1 MLGSLSD
8 VRAQSWKGK
17 HGSVLL
23 LGSLSDVRAQS
34 WKGKHGSVLLLGS
47 VSDVRAQSR
56 KGKHGS
62 VLLLGSL
69 SKVRTQSWRGKYCGA
84 LLLASLSFPIVA
96 AGAAPTRE
104 IEIPKS
110 AAFVTPEG
118 AITVVGYNDMRDI
131 LEGIVPLFVA
141 AHPNVRFALHLKG
154 TRFAPAA
161 LAAGTSAF
169 APMGGELTP
178 KQLEEYRAATGDDP
192 LLFRVAHA
200 SLSPRALS
208 GPLAIFVQRDNPLQS
223 INLAQAA
230 RAFAGE
236 ALRWRELGATGAIAD
251 RPIHPYGLKPETV
264 LGIFAQKNVLH
275 GRAFGKQF
283 VGLAQSTEVVERVA
297 GDSLG
302 IGFAAANR
310 GSPSV
315 RALALAAG
323 RNEQPVAPTAE
334 NILAGRYPLDRFLL
348 IYARRPLM
356 PLARE
361 FLRLVLSPEG
371 QRVIAESPQGY
382 LPLSAAELAAER
394 AKVE

>member
-1 MLGSLSD
+1 VML
-8 VRAQSWKGK
+8 QSWKGK
-17 HGSVLL
+17 H
-23 LGSLSDVRAQS
+23 R
-34 WKGKHGSVLLLGS
+34 
-47 VSDVRAQSR
+47 
-56 KGKHGS
+56 
-62 VLLLGSL
+62 
-69 SKVRTQSWRGKYCGA
+69 GA
-84 LLLASLSFPIVA
+84 LLRAGAKHVGTLLLISLSFPIAA
-96 AGAAPTRE
+96 AGSAPARE
-104 IEIPKS
+104 IEIPKG

-118 AITVVGYNDMRDI
+118 AIAVVGYNDMRDI

-141 AHPNVRFALHLKG
+141 AHPNVRFALDLKG

-169 APMGGELTP
+169 APMGGEFTP
-178 KQLEEYRAATGDDP
+178 KQLEEYRAAADDDP

-200 SLSPRALS
+200 SLSARALS
-208 GPLAIFVQRDNPLQS
+208 GPLALFVQRDNPLQS
-223 INLAQAA
+223 ITLAQAA

-236 ALRWRELGATGAIAD
+236 ASRWRDLGASGAFAD
-251 RPIHPYGLKPETV
+251 RPIRLYGLKPETV
-264 LGIFAQKNVLH
+264 LGIFAQKNVLQ

-283 VGLAQSTEVVERVA
+283 VGLAQSAEVVEKVA
-297 GDSLG
+297 GDLLS

-323 RNEQPVAPTAE
+323 RSDPAVAPTAE

-348 IYARRPLM
+348 IYARRPLT

-394 AKVE
+394 AKLE

>member
-1 MLGSLSD
+1 
-8 VRAQSWKGK
+8 VRSQAGK
-17 HGSVLL
+17 E
-23 LGSLSDVRAQS
+23 RNCTA
-34 WKGKHGSVLLLGS
+34 
-47 VSDVRAQSR
+47 
-56 KGKHGS
+56 
-62 VLLLGSL
+62 
-69 SKVRTQSWRGKYCGA
+69 A
-84 LLLASLSFPIVA
+84 LLISLSFPIVVA
-96 AGAAPTRE
+96 TGAPARE
-104 IEIPKS
+104 IEIPKG
-110 AAFVTPEG
+110 APFVTPEG
-118 AITVVGYNDMRDI
+118 AIAVVGYNDMRDI

-141 AHPNVRFALHLKG
+141 AHPNVRFVLDLRG

-223 INLAQAA
+223 ITLAQAA

-236 ALRWRELGATGAIAD
+236 ALRWRELGATGALAD

-264 LGIFAQKNVLH
+264 LGIFAQKNVLY

-283 VGLAQSTEVVERVA
+283 VGLAQSAEVVEKVA

-310 GSPSV
+310 ATSSV
-315 RALALAAG
+315 RALPLAAVQNG
-323 RNEQPVAPTAE
+323 PPVAPSAE

-361 FLRLVLSPEG
+361 FLRLVLSPAG
-371 QRVIAESPQGY
+371 QRVVADSPQGY

-394 AKVE
+394 AKLE